1 MKRRRI
7 FLLIGIC
14 VLLASW
20 TLCRDGQ
27 ANSYQSQ
34 QGGTLAGI
42 SEQLGVIPDILR
54 AANHLTKSNSKPQQV
69 LITQS
74 PTVSQMKSQRLS
86 VPNKKIYHVK
96 KGDSLAKIASKTGV
110 SIVDLSEINRLTGS
124 ALKIGQK
131 IELYRSQDGKA
142 AEKARFMEI
151 QVKSELESE
160 EEGDGDTIDDGA
172 WTDVE
177 RYEQGNAAPFG
188 QWSNPEE
195 QRLLVNVAIGFL
207 GAPYRWGGFDYRGRL
222 FGICE
227 KNLSVLQHQSSPNR
241 L

>member
-27 ANSYQSQ
+27 ANSTCQSQ
-34 QGGTLAGI
+34 Q
-42 SEQLGVIPDILR
+42 
-54 AANHLTKSNSKPQQV
+54 
-69 LITQS
+69 
-74 PTVSQMKSQRLS
+74 
-86 VPNKKIYHVK
+86 KIYHVK

-110 SIVDLSEINRLTGS
+110 SIVDLREINRLIGI

-131 IELYRSQDGKA
+131 IELYRSQDSEA
-142 AEKARFMEI
+142 TEKARFMEI